1 MDQRRN
7 RQNRVVRENFQFF
20 SVPNWPLKKILRAYA
35 WIVKSRMAASFI
47 EKSNSN
53 SPPGPELY
61 YPFYRR
67 YYLQTNKFIFITKNH
82 VSFLLWRAMNGFWG
96 TGRSFS
102 TRKRKRFQWFWGHY
116 FSSYFQSSSLLRA
129 SILLYSHRL
138 ISLSSFPLRLVLLLF
153 FVNDGVILCSV
164 FSSQTVRRL
173 PLGWSFGLHGV
184 SVAIILLEI
193 SLGNRISLCCKSV
206 TVIRQGKLKKGG
218 KTFPPFSTWRR
229 GFQNSFDTSPST
241 YSPTWQLW

>member
-20 SVPNWPLKKILRAYA
+20 SVPNWPLKTLWLRAYA

-67 YYLQTNKFIFITKNH
+67 YYLQTNKFIFIFITKNH
-82 VSFLLWRAMNGFWG
+82 VSFLLWRAMDGFWG

-116 FSSYFQSSSLLRA
+116 FSSYFQNSSLLRA

-153 FVNDGVILCSV
+153 FVNDGVILCCV
-164 FSSQTVRRL
+164 FSSQTV
-173 PLGWSFGLHGV
+173 HGI

-193 SLGNRISLCCKSV
+193 SLRNRISLCCKSV
-206 TVIRQGKLKKGG
+206 TVIRQLEKGG
-218 KTFPPFSTWRR
+218 KTFPPTWRR
-229 GFQNSFDTSPST
+229 GF
-241 YSPTWQLW
+241 